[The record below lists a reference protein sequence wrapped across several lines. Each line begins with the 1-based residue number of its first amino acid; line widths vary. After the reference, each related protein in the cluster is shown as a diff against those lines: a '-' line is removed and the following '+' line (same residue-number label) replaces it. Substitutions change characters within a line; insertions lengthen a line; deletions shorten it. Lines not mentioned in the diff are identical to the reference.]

1 MISYEDDPSP
11 PFTVKVELSEGCNL
25 ACSFCGIN
33 GIREKPGKVFYWM
46 TEDTASRIALS
57 LGMLTDKKGWNPHI
71 EFTMHGEPTMNPKHA
86 EIIRIFRMA
95 LPKTQLMLTSNG
107 GGLLKGDTVA
117 NINLLFRNGLN
128 ILALDDYDTVKIVG
142 KIRDRVQSDPI
153 GLHPGIAWY
162 EYPADPRGHPHTRR
176 KVTEKLVTVIA
187 DLPRNAAA
195 KKGTHSNIANHC
207 GAAGPRDLSTMGR
220 KCARPFRELAIR
232 WNGNVAACCDDWRGE
247 YRIGNVHDTSIYNL
261 WRGDA
266 FKALRRKLYHGQ
278 RDFGP
283 CRGCTSR
290 SYRVGLLPDQR
301 GKASLPLPDESDR
314 RAIDAATKGKP
325 YATII
330 VKRPWE
336 ATK

>member
-1 MISYEDDPSP
+1 MTYEDNPSP

-46 TEDTASRIALS
+46 TTETASKIARQLAYC
-57 LGMLTDKKGWNPHI
+57 MERQDWNPHI
-71 EFTMHGEPTMNPKHA
+71 EFTMHGEPTMNPQHA
-86 EIIRIFRMA
+86 EIIGIFRKH

-107 GGLLKGDTVA
+107 GGLLAGDTVSK
-117 NINLLFRNGLN
+117 INDLFLKHGLN
-128 ILALDDYDTVKIVG
+128 ILALDDYDSVKIVG
-142 KIRDRVQSDPI
+142 KIRQRIDEAE
-153 GLHPGIAWY
+153 GLAKGIQMY
-162 EYPADPRGHPHTRR
+162 DYPAQKEGHPHKRR
-176 KVTEKLVTVIA
+176 KVTERVLTIIA
-187 DLPRNAAA
+187 DLITSAA
-195 KKGTHSNIANHC
+195 KKEGTHSNIANHC
-207 GAAGPRDLSTMGR
+207 GAGGPRDMSTMGR

-232 WNGNVAACCDDWRGE
+232 WNGNIGACCDDWRGE
-247 YRIGNVHDTSIYNL
+247 YKIGNVHDHTIAEI
-261 WRGDA
+261 WRGPE
-266 FKALRRKLYHGQ
+266 FRALRRKLYLGE

-301 GKASLPLPDESDR
+301 GKQDLPPPDDQDVAVLR
-314 RAIDAATKGKP
+314 RATKGAP

-336 ATK
+336 TATK